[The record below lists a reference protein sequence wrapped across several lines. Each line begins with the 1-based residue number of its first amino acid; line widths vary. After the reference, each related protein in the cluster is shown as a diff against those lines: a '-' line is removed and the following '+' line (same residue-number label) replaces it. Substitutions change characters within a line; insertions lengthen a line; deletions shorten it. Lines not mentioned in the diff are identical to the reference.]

1 MPLALFG
8 LGGVGAG
15 AVVGFCG
22 PGGGRDLTAMGWMGV
37 NTTWGIEGAVGGS
50 RYHTGIPN
58 VKLGKFKVA
67 ITSLLM
73 IPDGGKRKGIIWIG
87 KELQ

>member
-1 MPLALFG
+1 M
-8 LGGVGAG
+8 
-15 AVVGFCG
+15 
-22 PGGGRDLTAMGWMGV
+22 
-37 NTTWGIEGAVGGS
+37 TWGIEGWAGGS

-73 IPDGGKRKGIIWIG
+73 TPSWENRKGIVWNG
-87 KELQ
+87 EKPK